1 VLCYDIQDVGDSN
14 AKQVSFEVFQQEVE
28 VLSLHIPW
36 TPETDKMVDTDF
48 INGFAKPFW
57 IINTSR
63 GKNIVTADLVTALIS
78 GKVLGRFGCF
88 RIREIVFETLF
99 RKKYTRAFHIY

>member
-1 VLCYDIQDVGDSN
+1 M
-14 AKQVSFEVFQQEVE
+14 KQVSFEVFQQEVE
-28 VLSLHIPW
+28 VLSC
-36 TPETDKMVDTDF
+36 TSVDPETDKMVDTDF

-78 GKVLGRFGCF
+78 GKVLAGLDVLEYENC
-88 RIREIVFETLF
+88 L
-99 RKKYTRAFHIY
+99 

>member
-1 VLCYDIQDVGDSN
+1 MQSRFHLSTAGGR
-14 AKQVSFEVFQQEVE
+14 

-78 GKVLGRFGCF
+78 GKVLGAGLDVL
-88 RIREIVFETLF
+88 EYEKLSFETLF
-99 RKKYTRAFHIY
+99 RIKYTRGFNIY